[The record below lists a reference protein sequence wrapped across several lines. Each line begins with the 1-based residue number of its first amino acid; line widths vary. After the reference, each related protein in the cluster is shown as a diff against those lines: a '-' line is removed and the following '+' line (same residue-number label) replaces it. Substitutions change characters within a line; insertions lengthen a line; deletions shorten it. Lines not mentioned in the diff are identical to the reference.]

1 MDKKKLSRFRAVTV
15 LGVLAL
21 LLGAAPA
28 WAETFMYSAHNH
40 PDGNAAPPF
49 YGLRLD
55 FNGTKQTFDFT
66 NVLFTI
72 DPGAG
77 TASIAGTITHNQA
90 GSGTDATYT
99 IMASFSAMSIRDLGS
114 TGWFD
119 GGDPIA
125 DLLAAGIDP
134 NNAIL
139 FQLDSMVLSDGNSYG
154 GVLEWFGK
162 SKANGDEFLL
172 VVGHRLDGQPNP
184 EVVAGFGWLQ
194 TANGQTGTNDFLF
207 TMDLQPVPE
216 PGTVFLVGGGLTALG
231 LLRRRR
237 ARFD

>member
-28 WAETFMYSAHNH
+28 WAESFTYFAFNH

-66 NVLFTI
+66 NMFFTI
-72 DPGAG
+72 DPDAG
-77 TASIAGTITHNQA
+77 TASVFGTITHNQA
-90 GSGTDATYT
+90 ASGTDATYSV
-99 IMASFSAMSIRDLGS
+99 MASFSMMSIRDLGS
-114 TGWFD
+114 IGWFD
-119 GGDPIA
+119 GGDPVA

-134 NNAIL
+134 NNAIV
-139 FQLDSMVLSDGNSYG
+139 FKMDSMVLSDGNSYG

-162 SKANGDEFLL
+162 ANGNGDEFLL
-172 VVGHRLDGQPNP
+172 VVGHRLDEHPNP
-184 EVVAGFGWLQ
+184 VTVVGFGWLQ
-194 TANGQTGTNDFLF
+194 TENGQTGTNDFLF
-207 TMDLQPVPE
+207 TLQPVPE
-216 PGTVFLVGGGLTALG
+216 PGTLVLVGGGLAALG